1 MCILQAKHLIALH
14 WKKLEAQS
22 RAVVKS
28 TFVESKTSPS
38 PKRFESESSPSPKR
52 FESESSPSPKRFE
65 SKSSPSPSPSPSPN
79 ETVKTEK
86 EKNLL
91 QNHILN
97 Y

>member
-1 MCILQAKHLIALH
+1 MYKKISELLFPHLLTDSALCEH
-14 WKKLEAQS
+14 VTVVLD

-38 PKRFESESSPSPKR
+38 P
-52 FESESSPSPKRFE
+52 
-65 SKSSPSPSPSPSPN
+65 N

-86 EKNLL
+86 VKNNLL
-91 QNHILN
+91 QNHIFN